1 MEGILNRLSDLILEE
16 MKKRKCSIKC
26 FAELCGVR
34 QEEMRL
40 LVNKQK
46 NDVRLSIMWKICE
59 NSDIGFSDIFDIE
72 CAEEFNPENYILT
85 NGKEK
90 YAIKKLG
97 RGKRTSAF

>member
-1 MEGILNRLSDLILEE
+1 MEGVLNRLADLVLAE
-16 MKKRKCSIKC
+16 MRKRKCSIKC

-59 NSDIGFSDIFDIE
+59 NSGIRFSDIFEIECSNEFDIE
-72 CAEEFNPENYILT
+72 NYVLT
-85 NGKEK
+85 NGKES
-90 YAIKKLG
+90 YLLKK
-97 RGKRTSAF
+97 F

>member
-1 MEGILNRLSDLILEE
+1 MEGILNRLSDLILKEIE
-16 MKKRKCSIKC
+16 KRKCSIKC

-59 NSDIGFSDIFDIE
+59 NSEIRLSDIFEIE
-72 CAEEFNPENYILT
+72 CSEEFNLENYILT

-97 RGKRTSAF
+97 RGNKTSAF